1 MQDNMLLNSFENH
14 FIVSISDTQGNIVYS
29 NDNFLKLLNKPINQ
43 SVGQAQELLKSL
55 LQTKELFCQV
65 WRAILAGEK
74 WRGILF

>member
-43 SVGQAQELLKSL
+43 SVGQA
-55 LQTKELFCQV
+55 
-65 WRAILAGEK
+65 
-74 WRGILF
+74 